1 MTRVLIAVDGTSSDR
16 TIVNSTHALFGDDA
30 EYVLINVRRD
40 PMMIAATTVGV
51 GMTAMVPAV
60 DLRSEY
66 GDADGDTLQSE
77 ADIAAGTARAA
88 AAEAELDD
96 AITVGE
102 IGLEPD
108 AILHAADEYK
118 VDVIAVGDHDRNW
131 FSKMMSPSV
140 SEAITDRAA
149 VPVLVIRLPKH

>member
-16 TIVNSTHALFGDDA
+16 TIVNTTHKLFGDDA

-66 GDADGDTLQSE
+66 GDSDGDTLQSE
-77 ADIAAGTARAA
+77 ADLATGTAWAA
-88 AAEAELDD
+88 AAAGHLDD
-96 AITVGE
+96 AVVVGE

-108 AILHAADEYK
+108 AILSAADEYQ
-118 VDVIAVGDHDRNW
+118 VDLIVVGDHDRNW
-131 FSKMMSPSV
+131 FSKLLSPSV
-140 SEAITDRAA
+140 SEAITDRAD
-149 VPVLVIRLPKH
+149 VPVLVIRIPKR

>member
-16 TIVNSTHALFGDDA
+16 IIVNSTHKLFGDDA

-66 GDADGDTLQSE
+66 GDSDGDTLQSE
-77 ADIAAGTARAA
+77 ADLATGTARAA
-88 AAEAELDD
+88 AAAAHLDD
-96 AITVGE
+96 AVAVGE

-108 AILHAADEYK
+108 AILNAADEY
-118 VDVIAVGDHDRNW
+118 
-131 FSKMMSPSV
+131 PS
-140 SEAITDRAA
+140 T
-149 VPVLVIRLPKH
+149 